1 MTGSAVPDRGPAII
15 ALFWVESAIA
25 VLVVALRFY
34 GRTLS
39 SKLGKDDWTMLFTV
53 VLFVILSGF
62 TTYMAKQGG
71 FRHLADL
78 STQEK
83 ITAVKWNWITQE
95 WGISGLVAGK
105 VSVAL
110 QLLRIIGPNNKIT
123 RWALYALITSL
134 IAISLVDCIITFAQC
149 DPPRALWDMVPDA
162 KCWNSSV
169 QADYALFTGGIFL
182 PCHRVHT
189 LKSNMISFDAAWNV
203 LADFTL
209 ALLPVGIVIKTSLT
223 LKKRLATIA
232 LLGLGIV
239 AGSFG
244 IVKVTLLST
253 LTARSD
259 LTWETYP
266 LYIWTSL
273 EFWMIIICGS
283 IPPIRPLITR
293 IFGSGN
299 QNSATGYYD
308 FSSSSKRSNPLGK
321 MGVSQGSQVPD
332 GFSRMSQ
339 SEEYPDQELGQLN
352 NYGASADGR
361 VTRMPN
367 AVVADERR

>member
-25 VLVVALRFY
+25 ILVVALRFY

-78 STQEK
+78 STHEK

-110 QLLRIIGPNNKIT
+110 QLLRIIGPNNKHT
-123 RWALYALITSL
+123 RWVLYALITSL
-134 IAISLVDCIITFAQC
+134 IAFSLVDCIITFAQC
-149 DPPRALWDMVPDA
+149 DPPRALWDSVPNA

-169 QADYALFTGGIFL
+169 QADYALFVG
-182 PCHRVHT
+182 
-189 LKSNMISFDAAWNV
+189 AWNV

-209 ALLPVGIVIKTSLT
+209 ALLPVGIVIKTSLS

-244 IVKVTLLST
+244 IVKITLLST

-299 QNSATGYYD
+299 QSSSTGYYD

-321 MGVSQGSQVPD
+321 MGASQGSQIPD
-332 GFSRMSQ
+332 GFSRMSH
-339 SEEYPDQELGQLN
+339 SEEYPDQELGRLDKYN
-352 NYGASADGR
+352 ANADSQ
-361 VTRMPN
+361 VTRMAT
-367 AVVADERR
+367 AVVADGRI